1 MVKLVD
7 LSGKWAEA
15 IGQAFV
21 AFGSFEHVTVACL
34 EQIPLDPI
42 ARSTAKLGLAHRIE
56 LIVEILSAHQG
67 EVFTDLASKLE
78 EARGMTPTR
87 NLIAHNP
94 LVMVFYQ
101 HADGAIFHREVIAA
115 LHKERQITLE
125 ELQDFARRA
134 EKLASDLYGTA
145 GKVFAALSQARGKPQ
160 LQHPATKGQER
171 DSSGLS

>member
-1 MVKLVD
+1 MAKLVD
-7 LSGKWAEA
+7 LTGKWAAA

-56 LIVEILSAHQG
+56 LIVEILSGHEG
-67 EVFTDLASKLE
+67 EIFANLASKLE

-94 LVMVFYQ
+94 LVMDFYQ
-101 HADGAIFHREVIAA
+101 RADGTLFHREVITA
-115 LHKERQITLE
+115 LHKERQINLE
-125 ELQDFARRA
+125 ELQDFARQA
-134 EKLASDLYGTA
+134 EKLASDLYGAA
-145 GKVFAALSQARGKPQ
+145 GKVFAALSEARGKPQ
-160 LQHPATKGQER
+160 LQRPDNKRAKRQE
-171 DSSGLS
+171 

>member
-1 MVKLVD
+1 MAKLVD
-7 LSGKWAEA
+7 LTGKWAEA

-56 LIVEILSAHQG
+56 LIVEILTAHQG
-67 EVFTDLASKLE
+67 DIFTDLASKLE
-78 EARGMTPTR
+78 EAKAMTPTR

-94 LVMVFYQ
+94 LVMDFYQ
-101 HADGAIFHREVIAA
+101 RADGTLFHREVITA

-134 EKLASDLYGTA
+134 ERLASDLYGAA
-145 GKVFAALSQARGKPQ
+145 GKVFSALSQERGEPQ
-160 LQHPATKGQER
+160 LRRPGNKGAR
-171 DSSGLS
+171 APK